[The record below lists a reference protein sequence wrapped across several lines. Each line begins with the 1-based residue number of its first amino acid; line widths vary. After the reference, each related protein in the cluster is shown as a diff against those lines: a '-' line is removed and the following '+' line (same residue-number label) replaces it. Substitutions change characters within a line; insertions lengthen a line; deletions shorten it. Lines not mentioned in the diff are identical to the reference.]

1 MYLSSRAVSLLVTH
15 LPCPVC
21 REKAPG
27 QRECDEAIEVLNGCI
42 REVDQA
48 SLAAISQQ
56 LMPREDI
63 SMEVSTPTN
72 TVPTREDVFFIEAF
86 VNL

>member
-1 MYLSSRAVSLLVTH
+1 MPVNHR
-15 LPCPVC
+15 PVC

-63 SMEVSTPTN
+63 SMEVGAS
-72 TVPTREDVFFIEAF
+72 VLSFVLTRCSERGNIC
-86 VNL
+86 LMKLL